1 MTRAIKGVRVDSLS
15 RLTLLPRSLKTLIL
29 IAVDAVIGGMAFW
42 LSVLVR
48 TGFIPR
54 MPDHYLL
61 GATALAMLAVPAA
74 GITFGLY
81 RPVIRF
87 HIPLLSLRA
96 GLVGGLCGDVIAALA
111 WAGGA
116 PY

>member
-1 MTRAIKGVRVDSLS
+1 MDSLS

-54 MPDHYLL
+54 MPDHYPV
-61 GATALAMLAVPAA
+61 GATALAMLVRSRHAV
-74 GITFGLY
+74 
-81 RPVIRF
+81 RW
-87 HIPLLSLRA
+87 
-96 GLVGGLCGDVIAALA
+96 LVGAARM
-111 WAGGA
+111 
-116 PY
+116 